1 MKGDRRRMQLAY
13 SLQFTMPG
21 TPVLRYGEEIGMGEN
36 LKLPGRQ
43 AIRTPMQ
50 WSRGRTGGFSTAAP
64 EDLVRPVQTGGRY
77 GARQINVQSQR
88 ADADSLLRWFEEL
101 IRVLRECPEI
111 GVGDIQVIGSQLPRS
126 VLAHRFDAP
135 EGSILLLHNLSETPA
150 SLDLGRLDGDQGRIR
165 FRVLLGQ

>member
-1 MKGDRRRMQLAY
+1 
-13 SLQFTMPG
+13 
-21 TPVLRYGEEIGMGEN
+21 
-36 LKLPGRQ
+36 
-43 AIRTPMQ
+43 MQ

-150 SLDLGRLDGDQGRIR
+150 SLDLGRLDGDQPPYEVFSDQAYDPIGRRLDGLQLGPYGYRWIR
-165 FRVLLGQ
+165 LRRGA